1 MKKSRMDKKITLK
14 PRIDGHKHRNT
25 DKNNNYH

>member
-1 MKKSRMDKKITLK
+1 MKKLRMDKMTLK
-14 PRIDGHKHRNT
+14 PRIDGHKHRNI